1 MEQCSSLVI
10 DDSFE
15 MLKALYDFQAVYP
28 KTISFFEGEHFIL
41 HQTSVKQRNWWQV
54 INMKGSI
61 GFVPSNY
68 VNKIKVKPTF
78 LLGFLESVLEFL
90 KLSKDEDINGIITRT
105 ELIERL
111 EAKKTQVKL
120 SAKALESD
128 NDSVGSYENIP
139 NGQIKTSE
147 SVAKS
152 EVPASTNA
160 PPIIKESPSVTSS
173 LGKPEELVT
182 PSTAHDNSITSDPSE
197 ATNTI
202 SDDATV
208 LIKTVKLSQPKTAS
222 PSTSNEDTTTYE
234 SNDKTKKCAKTK
246 QVQQLEVSQIEVYQI
261 LDSIRQT
268 TNLSHELSCVAL
280 KVVLSE
286 IETIYST
293 PVLEFIEPIAKHFT
307 AEQLSA
313 PDEFIE
319 HTHDSHRLKLIFG
332 QLAECKNDSE
342 QRTWMLHEDED
353 YIVQFL
359 TELIDILKN
368 ADKKVC
374 RFELSCDQYQSIY
387 NLIQYYQMETRWRI
401 KTLILQAFK
410 ALCYLDKNAIEVLLM
425 SVLPLELVNDIK
437 CNSSDLNRLKD
448 LSLMLTMIYATGLKM
463 PTSHPEHIGTE
474 FILFILDIIEI
485 PPEADVLEIIP
496 DIMINLILSLN
507 LQFEHFADNFI
518 LNAMQK
524 ISSAKT
530 FTEKILVLLNRE
542 EDPLNIFDHSTP
554 PINSVLKMFVDLFI
568 APETANLFYTNDNKV
583 LIDILVR
590 QLSDLSAGDPLRRWY
605 LELCRRIVRNTN
617 YAEHSHRKSDLMKIF
632 TRIFCE
638 ETECSLKD
646 QKLVREIANEFPQ
659 IFKA

>member
-68 VNKIKVKPTF
+68 VNKIKVKPSF
-78 LLGFLESVLEFL
+78 LLGFLETVLEFL

-139 NGQIKTSE
+139 NGQIKTNDSAVKSSE
-147 SVAKS
+147 MPS
-152 EVPASTNA
+152 NA
-160 PPIIKESPSVTSS
+160 PPIKESPSITSS

-208 LIKTVKLSQPKTAS
+208 MIKTAKITQPKPAS
-222 PSTSNEDTTTYE
+222 PSHSNEHTTQSSE
-234 SNDKTKKCAKTK
+234 KSKKCAKTK
-246 QVQQLEVSQIEVYQI
+246 SEPLEVSQIEVYQI

-286 IETIYST
+286 LETIYST
-293 PVLEFIEPIAKHFT
+293 PVLEFLEPIAKHFT

-332 QLAECKNDSE
+332 QLDECKNDSE

-359 TELIDILKN
+359 TELIEILKN

-410 ALCYLDKNAIEVLLM
+410 ALCYLDKNAVEVLLM

-437 CNSSDLNRLKD
+437 CNSSDLDRLKD
-448 LSLMLTMIYATGLKM
+448 VTLMLTMIYATGLKM
-463 PTSHPEHIGTE
+463 PTSHPEHIGTK
-474 FILFILDIIEI
+474 FILFILDIIET
-485 PPEADVLEIIP
+485 PPEGDVLEIIP

-507 LQFEHFADNFI
+507 LQFDNFTDNFI
-518 LNAMQK
+518 LSAMQK